1 MTAPAKFAATLL
13 EPRPDSVES
22 VHDLPHP
29 LNALNLKRLVW
40 LRAIAIPGAA
50 IALLVAGRFYQLP
63 IQPLPLLTVILVLV
77 LVNVWTLR
85 RLRDRRAISNRQFFV
100 QMLIDVAALLSVL
113 YYSGGSSNPFVIFF
127 LLPLTIT
134 ATVLPQRYTWLMA
147 AITAAC
153 YTLLLLVRV
162 PIPAFSP
169 ESDPPNAAVHVVGMW
184 LGFLM
189 SAGLIAYFV
198 VRMGE
203 TLREQERSLA
213 EARERALRDERV
225 IALATLAAG
234 AAHELSTPLATMAVI
249 TTELAEEY
257 PRERNPALHEDLE
270 VLRGQI
276 RQCKE
281 ALSVLSASA
290 GAGRAEA
297 ARSMTVHQF
306 VAGAVQEVRRLRPGA
321 EIDLR
326 MHGQGEAPDIVVE
339 RTLTQA
345 LLNILHNA
353 VDASPR
359 SVRVE
364 CVWDQTNVSIEVQD
378 RGPGFTLKSLQP
390 SSPAGTSTK
399 DSGLGLGLFLTHT
412 ALSHLGGEINFGDA
426 PGGGA
431 RVTMRLPLAR
441 LRDEKLS

>member
-1 MTAPAKFAATLL
+1 MAFSAKLAGNLPAPQSDTREA
-13 EPRPDSVES
+13 

-50 IALLVAGRFYQLP
+50 VALLLAGRFYQLP
-63 IQPLPLLTVILVLV
+63 IQPLPLLTVTAVLV
-77 LVNVWTLR
+77 LVNFWTLR
-85 RLRDRRAISNRQFFV
+85 RLRGPLPISNRQFFV

-113 YYSGGSSNPFVIFF
+113 YYSGGASNPFAFLF

-134 ATVLPQRYTWLMA
+134 ATVLPRSYTWPMA

-153 YTLLLLVRV
+153 YTFLLLVRV
-162 PIPAFSP
+162 PIPAFTPAS
-169 ESDPPNAAVHVVGMW
+169 ETSSAAVHVVGMW

-198 VRMGE
+198 VRMRE
-203 TLREQERSLA
+203 TLREQERILS

-249 TTELAEEY
+249 TNELAEQY
-257 PRERNPALHEDLE
+257 PRDCNPELHESLE
-270 VLRGQI
+270 ILRRQI

-297 ARSMTVHQF
+297 ARMMRVDEF
-306 VAGAVQEVRRLRPGA
+306 VASAVGEVQRLRPGA
-321 EIDLR
+321 TIGLQTQR
-326 MHGQGEAPDIVVE
+326 QPPAPEIVVE

-353 VDASPR
+353 VDASPAEVD
-359 SVRVE
+359 VR
-364 CVWDQTNVSIEVQD
+364 CSWDEASVSIEVLD
-378 RGPGFTLKSLQP
+378 HGPGMTRAGRP
-390 SSPAGTSTK
+390 GGPPAAGATSK
-399 DSGLGLGLFLTHT
+399 GLGLGLFLTHT
-412 ALSHLGGEINFGDA
+412 ALSHLGGEMHFADV
-426 PGGGA
+426 PGGGT
-431 RVTMRLPLAR
+431 RVQVRLPLAQ
-441 LRDEKLS
+441 LRREHAS